1 MNELLLNRV
10 LRRDVGLD
18 DAAVADLNHEA
29 VKTETTLEQ
38 VVLRRKLVSREQL
51 YERLAHELNVPY
63 IDLVNFMVD
72 PELLA
77 LIPEEVARRL
87 HAVPL
92 FQIEGS
98 LTVAMANPDDIGAL
112 DELRRVVGLEINP
125 ALADPEAIDG
135 ILNRHCQGAHGA
147 AVECA
152 LTELEADE
160 ALHFIE
166 AEAADKTLE
175 QLASEAPVVR
185 LVNSMLE
192 QAVVERASDIHI
204 EPDEGTLRVR
214 MRIDGLLRETAQWPA
229 KLHPAVVSRI
239 KILAGMDISDKRR
252 PQDGRFE
259 IGFGAR
265 QVDSRVSTFPTV
277 YGENVVIRLLDKAGQ
292 HIGLTDLGMAPETLS
307 RFETVFRQ
315 PHGIILVTGPTGSGK
330 TTTLYAVLSVLNSP
344 EKNIITLEDP
354 VEYRLPLIRQ
364 CQVNPK
370 AGVTFATG
378 LRAILRQDPD
388 IILVGE
394 IRDGE
399 TAEIAFQAALTGHLV
414 LSTLH
419 TNDAASALTRMIDM
433 HLEPFLISSSVIGIL
448 AQRLVRRVCERCA
461 ETYVPDEAVLR
472 RLGIEPGTRFTHGR
486 GCPACG
492 ERGYRGRLGIYEL
505 LLMTPEIQHLV
516 MERHTAEEIKARA
529 LSQGMMSMRDDALAK
544 AARGLTTPEEVLRV
558 TQDGREQ

>member
-1 MNELLLNRV
+1 MNDLLLGRI
-10 LRRDVGLD
+10 LRRHAGLD

-29 VKTETTLEQ
+29 VKTEATLEQ
-38 VVLRRKLVSREQL
+38 VVLRRKLVTRDQL
-51 YERLAHELNVPY
+51 YEQFARELNVPY
-63 IDLVNFMVD
+63 IDLANFMVD
-72 PELLA
+72 PELVA
-77 LIPEEVARRL
+77 LIPEETARRL
-87 HAVPL
+87 RAIPL
-92 FQIEGS
+92 FQIDGS
-98 LTVAMANPDDIGAL
+98 LTVAMASPDDIGAL
-112 DELRRVVGLEINP
+112 DELRRILSLEINP
-125 ALADPEAIDG
+125 ALADPQTIDD
-135 ILNRHCQGAHGA
+135 ILSHHGQGAHGA
-147 AVECA
+147 AVESA
-152 LTELEADE
+152 LTELEADQ

-192 QAVVERASDIHI
+192 QAAVERASDIHI
-204 EPDEGTLRVR
+204 EPDEDTLRVR
-214 MRIDGLLRETAQWPA
+214 MRIDGLLRETGQWPA

-239 KILAGMDISDKRR
+239 KILSGMDISDKRR

-259 IGFGAR
+259 VEFGTR
-265 QVDSRVSTFPTV
+265 QVDTRVSTFPTV
-277 YGENVVIRLLDKAGQ
+277 HGENVVIRLLDKAGQ
-292 HIGLTDLGMAPETLS
+292 HIGLPDLGMAPETMS
-307 RFETVFRQ
+307 RFEPVYRQ

-344 EKNIITLEDP
+344 EKNIVTLEDP

-433 HLEPFLISSSVIGIL
+433 RLEPFLISSSVIGIL
-448 AQRLVRRVCERCA
+448 AQRLLRRVCERCA

-492 ERGYRGRLGIYEL
+492 ERGFRGRLGVYEL
-505 LLMTPEIQHLV
+505 LLMTPEVQHMV
-516 MERHTAEEIKARA
+516 MERRSADEINVRA
-529 LSQGMMSMRDDALAK
+529 LSQGMVPMRDDALAN
-544 AARGLTTPEEVLRV
+544 AAKGLTTPEEVLRV
-558 TQDGREQ
+558 TQD

>member
-1 MNELLLNRV
+1 MNELQLSRI
-10 LRRDVGLD
+10 LRRHAGLD
-18 DAAVADLNHEA
+18 DAALADLNHEA
-29 VKTETTLEQ
+29 VKTDSSLEQ
-38 VVLRRKLVSREQL
+38 VVLRRKLVTREQL
-51 YERLAHELNVPY
+51 YEHFARELNVPY
-63 IDLVNFMVD
+63 IDLANFMVD
-72 PELLA
+72 PELLK
-77 LIPEEVARRL
+77 LIPEDVARRVR
-87 HAVPL
+87 AVPL
-92 FQIEGS
+92 FQVDGS

-112 DELRRVVGLEINP
+112 DELRRIIDLEINP
-125 ALADPEAIDG
+125 ALADPEAIDE
-135 ILNRHCQGAHGA
+135 ILNHHCHAGQGA
-147 AVECA
+147 VMECV

-166 AEAADKTLE
+166 AESADKTLE

-192 QAVVERASDIHI
+192 QAAREHASDIHV
-204 EPDEGTLRVR
+204 EPDEDTLRVR
-214 MRIDGLLRETAQWPA
+214 MRVDGLLRETGSWPA
-229 KLHPAVVSRI
+229 KLHQAVVSRI

-252 PQDGRFE
+252 PQDGRFD
-259 IGFGAR
+259 IAFGGR
-265 QVDSRVSTFPTV
+265 QLDTRVSTFPTV

-292 HIGLTDLGMAPETLS
+292 HIGLSDLGMAPETMS

-330 TTTLYAVLSVLNSP
+330 TTTLYSVLAVLNSA
-344 EKNIITLEDP
+344 EKNIVTLEDP

-370 AGVTFATG
+370 AGVTFAGG

-433 HLEPFLISSSVIGIL
+433 HLEPFLISSSVVGIL
-448 AQRLVRRVCERCA
+448 AQRLVRRVCERCT
-461 ETYVPDEAVLR
+461 ETYVPDAAVLQ

-492 ERGYRGRLGIYEL
+492 SRGFRGRMGIYEL
-505 LLMTPEIQHLV
+505 LLMTPEIQRMV
-516 MERHTAEEIKARA
+516 MERRSAEEIKVLA
-529 LSQGMMSMRDDALAK
+529 LRQGMVPMREDALAK
-544 AARGLTTPEEVLRV
+544 ARKGLTTPEEVLRV
-558 TQDGREQ
+558 TQDSN